1 MNKARAPGAWGGLV
15 LWPGITFVAAAIGAL
30 ASGNADSFYG
40 ELVQPEWA
48 PPASLFGPVWSV
60 LYLLMGI
67 AAWLVWRERRFLQ
80 ADVTLALG
88 FFVAQLVLN
97 SLWSWLF
104 FAWHDGAL
112 AFADIGALWVLIVV
126 TLVLFWRVRRL
137 AGVLLLPYLIW
148 VSFAAALNFSTWR
161 MNPGLLG

>member
-15 LWPGITFVAAAIGAL
+15 LWLGITFVAAAIGAL
-30 ASGNADSFYG
+30 ASRNADSFYG

-112 AFADIGALWVLIVV
+112 AFADIGVLWVLIVV